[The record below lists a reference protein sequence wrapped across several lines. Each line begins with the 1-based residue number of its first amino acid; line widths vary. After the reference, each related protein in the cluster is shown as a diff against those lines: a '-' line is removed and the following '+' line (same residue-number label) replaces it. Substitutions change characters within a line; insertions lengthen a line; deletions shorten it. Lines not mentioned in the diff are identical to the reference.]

1 MSDDLLDQ
9 DDFITCENLM
19 ALIASVCGLIA
30 TGLIAAVLGTAA
42 VLAGLGI
49 GRIIYGIFS

>member
-1 MSDDLLDQ
+1 MSDDLLE

-19 ALIASVCGLIA
+19 ALLASVCGLIA

-49 GRIIYGIFS
+49 GRLVYWAFS